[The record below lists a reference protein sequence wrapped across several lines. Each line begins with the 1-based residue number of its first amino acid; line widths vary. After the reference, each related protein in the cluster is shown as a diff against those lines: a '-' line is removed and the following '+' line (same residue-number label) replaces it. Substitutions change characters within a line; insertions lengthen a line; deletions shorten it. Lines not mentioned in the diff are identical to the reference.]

1 MYVKTGDVLRKKKVS
16 TIMDTDQPPAGE
28 EESGVPTSLSKK
40 ELLEFW
46 LQTIQHFYPDRQG
59 RAYFVPPVF
68 FKRVRYE
75 EKNVAEQR
83 VLVPLSPSE
92 EPPVPCKD
100 SSQALQ
106 LGPLPTSPDCRQ
118 DCFHNIPEDTTPTA
132 GRVWSGMSEQV
143 HPSLLKVSSS
153 DMRSDNAQE
162 QVLDC
167 LKNFFEKQPG
177 VFVISELNFQDYLG
191 EKSYVE
197 SVRAIEHLRFP
208 RPQDK
213 KYMRKGDFDILV
225 IHRDLGMLAGEIK
238 SVGSWRSGDQG
249 DDDVIH
255 KVEKA
260 AEQIIK
266 SKNVVN
272 HLMSDLE
279 SKPPLRM
286 TLILPSV
293 KRCRLQEILGR
304 KENQKTLKQLQRSCQ
319 EASTTATTRVM
330 LHDLDF
336 RRKSDREAVVKTLE
350 GKAENDH
357 LYIISDEYG
366 GNESDMASCYQFFL
380 KELHK
385 RVPHLHFWAA
395 VLRRA
400 SRSKVLKVGKL
411 TEPLRSSP
419 VVQREVQRGFRNL
432 RDVYPYSREGVPS
445 PWDGPEVIRLRHEGK
460 SHQGRWPTE
469 CRQCGRDI
477 GEKLRELGVG
487 AKEAWPTSAV
497 PNMVTQGPRPHSSTA
512 STMHP
517 VNENIDHLAAD
528 ATNTSSTA
536 VKDLEAPTTPRLA
549 TTATPTTPETPA
561 KVKVVRRPEP
571 LNFRDVFV
579 LTNTSDLQDDPES
592 GHVND
597 VVVGMRE
604 AGMEVRVVRSK
615 TKDPDGWKRDVE
627 DTATA
632 VTDMVTFSHMGD
644 VSGLERKVV
653 VWLPGLP
660 EGVEDEAS
668 VRKQE
673 DMGCLY
679 AVSRCSVQA
688 IMVDVLPETPT

>member
-1 MYVKTGDVLRKKKVS
+1 
-16 TIMDTDQPPAGE
+16 MDTDQPPAGE

-75 EKNVAEQR
+75 EKNVAEQM

-100 SSQALQ
+100 SCQALQ
-106 LGPLPTSPDCRQ
+106 LGPLPTSPDCRQQ

-143 HPSLLKVSSS
+143 DQSLLKVNSS

-167 LKNFFEKQPG
+167 LKNFFEKHASRKRG

-197 SVRAIEHLRFP
+197 AVRAIEHLRFP

-304 KENQKTLKQLQRSCQ
+304 KENQKTLK
-319 EASTTATTRVM
+319 
-330 LHDLDF
+330 
-336 RRKSDREAVVKTLE
+336 
-350 GKAENDH
+350 
-357 LYIISDEYG
+357 
-366 GNESDMASCYQFFL
+366 
-380 KELHK
+380 
-385 RVPHLHFWAA
+385 
-395 VLRRA
+395 
-400 SRSKVLKVGKL
+400 
-411 TEPLRSSP
+411 
-419 VVQREVQRGFRNL
+419 
-432 RDVYPYSREGVPS
+432 
-445 PWDGPEVIRLRHEGK
+445 
-460 SHQGRWPTE
+460 
-469 CRQCGRDI
+469 
-477 GEKLRELGVG
+477 
-487 AKEAWPTSAV
+487 
-497 PNMVTQGPRPHSSTA
+497 
-512 STMHP
+512 
-517 VNENIDHLAAD
+517 
-528 ATNTSSTA
+528 
-536 VKDLEAPTTPRLA
+536 
-549 TTATPTTPETPA
+549 
-561 KVKVVRRPEP
+561 VRR
-571 LNFRDVFV
+571 
-579 LTNTSDLQDDPES
+579 
-592 GHVND
+592 
-597 VVVGMRE
+597 
-604 AGMEVRVVRSK
+604 
-615 TKDPDGWKRDVE
+615 
-627 DTATA
+627 
-632 VTDMVTFSHMGD
+632 
-644 VSGLERKVV
+644 
-653 VWLPGLP
+653 
-660 EGVEDEAS
+660 
-668 VRKQE
+668 
-673 DMGCLY
+673 
-679 AVSRCSVQA
+679 
-688 IMVDVLPETPT
+688 